1 MASHTCNVGF
11 ISPAPDLVGV
21 SPEEPQ
27 VADAYPKCLLNF
39 RGYGHCI
46 QGAARMWSFGGCVCG
61 HLGKGAKVLREPG
74 DVSTD

>member
-46 QGAARMWSFGGCVCG
+46 QGAARMWSFGGGVWPFR
-61 HLGKGAKVLREPG
+61 KGGQGA
-74 DVSTD
+74 